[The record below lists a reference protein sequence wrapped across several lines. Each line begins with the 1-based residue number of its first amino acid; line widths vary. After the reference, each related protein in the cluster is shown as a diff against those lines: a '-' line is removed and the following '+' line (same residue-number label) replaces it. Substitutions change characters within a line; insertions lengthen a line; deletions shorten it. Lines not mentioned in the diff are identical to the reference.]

1 MSPTDF
7 RITLLNHSELYAILS
22 DPIQYGSS
30 NAADFN
36 DFVDSESDSS
46 SGVDWNKNITLFLF
60 VEGNYTGISTVE
72 GVEFRPVKY
81 NIALEQLHMGFIP
94 NQAYKLAISLVV
106 AIGFGAV
113 FVVPAVWNHIS
124 DVTKDDITK
133 THKKEN

>member
-1 MSPTDF
+1 
-7 RITLLNHSELYAILS
+7 LLNHSELYAILS
-22 DPIQYGSS
+22 DPIQFGSS

-81 NIALEQLHMGFIP
+81 NIGKSEAETAFA
-94 NQAYKLAISLVV
+94 NSSKS
-106 AIGFGAV
+106 
-113 FVVPAVWNHIS
+113 S
-124 DVTKDDITK
+124 
-133 THKKEN
+133 